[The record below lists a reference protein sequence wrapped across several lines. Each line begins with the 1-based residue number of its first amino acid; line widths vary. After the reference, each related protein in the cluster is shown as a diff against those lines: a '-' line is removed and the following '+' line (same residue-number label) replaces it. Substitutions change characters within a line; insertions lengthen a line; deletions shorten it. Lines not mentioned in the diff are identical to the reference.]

1 MSSLGKYLTCFNPTF
16 RGGSATFVGV
26 HVRRTDYIN
35 WIQSRYKGR
44 QVEASFFLHCI
55 AEFLAQFPDAVFL
68 VELSTNLRDVLQF
81 LLERF

>member
-1 MSSLGKYLTCFNPTF
+1 M
-16 RGGSATFVGV
+16 GV

-55 AEFLAQFPDAVFL
+55 AEFLALFPDAVFL

-81 LLERF
+81 LLERFYISISISR

>member
-1 MSSLGKYLTCFNPTF
+1 M
-16 RGGSATFVGV
+16 GV

-55 AEFLAQFPDAVFL
+55 AEFLALFPDAVFL

-81 LLERF
+81 LLERFQIADGHCEFRKGSLAALYPGDQ